1 MGQVIDPEITV
12 TPEIWPLKVG
22 ETLTNHDWFP
32 FAGHEFLGSQFVS
45 RSTMQGH
52 REDIGTRMILWCEAI
67 RQNPA
72 GTLPT
77 DDTDLAS
84 LAKFKTVD
92 DWLAVRERVL
102 FDWAEVLVED
112 ERSGKTHLRLGHY
125 DQMEELVKDMHRRKA
140 GRDAAREA
148 GNLALKRHKIRKK
161 MEDMGVPRHIID
173 DNQAITILAKYF
185 DQSGLYITPDHVR
198 TAMIE
203 MLGYTGEVVPISAG
217 RGK

>member
-1 MGQVIDPEITV
+1 MDAVVEHQDASAPDL
-12 TPEIWPLKVG
+12 WPLKAG
-22 ETLTNHDWFP
+22 DTLTNHDWFP
-32 FAGHEFLGSQFVS
+32 FAGHEFLGSHFVS
-45 RSTMQGH
+45 RSTMTGH

-77 DDTDLAS
+77 DDIDLAF

-102 FDWAEVLVED
+102 FDWVEVLVED
-112 ERSGKTHLRLGHY
+112 ERSGKTYVRLGHA

-161 MEDMGVPRHIID
+161 MEVSGVPQHIID
-173 DNQAITILAKYF
+173 DDQAINVLAKYF
-185 DQSGLYITPDHVR
+185 DESGLYITPENVR
-198 TAMIE
+198 TVMIE
-203 MLGYTGEVVPISAG
+203 LLGYTGEVVPISAG
-217 RGK
+217 RRP